1 MANENHSDPSYSA
14 SSDDE
19 SYDENDEV
27 DRDEVKEVRKLSSK
41 DTTRIRFWRFVVTV
55 VLLLTAFAITFA
67 TYTFLEQQEYENFV
81 TAVSIELWFNHI
93 ALTVVF
99 VNVLRLSLLSF
110 GWRLD
115 LGSV

>member
-1 MANENHSDPSYSA
+1 MADDDNSNRSYSA

-41 DTTRIRFWRFVVTV
+41 DTTRIHFWRFVVTV
-55 VLLLTAFAITFA
+55 VLLLTAFAVTFA

-81 TAVSIELWFNHI
+81 TAVSIELCFNRI

-99 VNVLRLSLLSF
+99 VHVLRLSLPSF